1 VRLAARDCAGDGT
14 AEVALED
21 AAEVAPDATR
31 DAVFFET
38 VLWLSRARL
47 RRSRMVKSLVRVL
60 WSPYYVE
67 GLLCFV
73 VLGLV
78 RLQ

>member
-1 VRLAARDCAGDGT
+1 VRLAARDCAGEGT

-21 AAEVAPDATR
+21 AVDAAPDATR

-47 RRSRMVKSLVRVL
+47 RRSRMVDTRELLISF
-60 WSPYYVE
+60 E

-73 VLGLV
+73 LLGLV